1 MLVEE
6 AHRLRWGVAQLKP
19 IGTCSNI
26 PEANMYAES
35 NKNMSFPYTNHTVV
49 TSANSDNSTGS
60 TSRSSSQSTN
70 SAVDGRIPVS
80 WIVTGLIGGGWAMAL
95 SVAY

>member
-1 MLVEE
+1 
-6 AHRLRWGVAQLKP
+6 
-19 IGTCSNI
+19 
-26 PEANMYAES
+26 MYAES
-35 NKNMSFPYTNHTVV
+35 NKNTSFPYTNHTVM
-49 TSANSDNSTGS
+49 TSAKSDNSTGSTGS
-60 TSRSSSQSTN
+60 TSRSSSQSIN

>member
-1 MLVEE
+1 
-6 AHRLRWGVAQLKP
+6 
-19 IGTCSNI
+19 
-26 PEANMYAES
+26 MYAES
-35 NKNMSFPYTNHTVV
+35 NKNTSFPYKNHTVV
-49 TSANSDNSTGS
+49 TSTNSDNSGGS
-60 TSRSSSQSTN
+60 TSRSSSQSIN